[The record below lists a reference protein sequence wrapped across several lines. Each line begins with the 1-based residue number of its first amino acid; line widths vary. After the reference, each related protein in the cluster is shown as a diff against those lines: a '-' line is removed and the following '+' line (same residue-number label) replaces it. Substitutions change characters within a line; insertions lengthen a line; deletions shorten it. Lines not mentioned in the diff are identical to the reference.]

1 MLGFRARSAS
11 FKLIRVYNYHVI
23 TRSRVPEGV
32 IIKKLVKAD
41 VVSYQVPF
49 FRSHVFYLQIFSR
62 VCPWFAPDVYC
73 WSRSREFSI
82 RYSMTESFWRL
93 PKLSRQFMNLF
104 AWGCKYFVIR
114 CCVVSV
120 LCWIWKKKRKNIHGQ
135 LIVKTET
142 HVAVQLWLLPCLTQ
156 TQTIAISL

>member
-120 LCWIWKKKRKNIHGQ
+120 LCWIWKKKRGKKDNKNKI
-135 LIVKTET
+135 LISQSDAKAKRNID
-142 HVAVQLWLLPCLTQ
+142 AVLLFCILV
-156 TQTIAISL
+156 LF